1 MKTLINFFILVL
13 LFSITNSYVFAQ
25 AGGPGSGSS
34 SEAKLGSLSG
44 KLIDDKNQPISYA
57 TVTLLRIDSG
67 VVNGDLT
74 KDDGTFRIGPVS
86 MGTFRLRIESIG
98 VTTKYLTVAITA
110 DTPDKNMGNIKIA
123 ASETTLKTV
132 NIVGEKTAMELKVDK
147 KVFNVEKNITSAG
160 GNATDV
166 LQNVPSVSVDVDGN
180 VSLRGKSGV
189 TILIDGKPATLLG
202 SDVTSALQSL
212 PASSIENVEVISN
225 PSAKYDAS
233 GTTGIINIVTKK
245 DGRLGI
251 NGNLTLGAGT
261 RDKYNGNFGLNVRK
275 GKWTAFMNSSLRIN
289 NTFNDVIT
297 DRKDMVADANGNTKS
312 YHTFEHVPRHF
323 NGSFNSIGATYDP
336 NKYNSFTITEN
347 INKMGFG
354 YNDYSVYS
362 VYNNPNQ
369 AGSAALQQTRY
380 SIANGG
386 PFSVSSAIDYKHK
399 FKKKDEEL
407 SIDGTYA
414 VTTVSRENSYHTYND
429 NYAGI
434 DPNYHIYQSAPGSG
448 GNSTFNAWADYT
460 NPMLTKNG
468 KFGAG
473 VKTQLYWFNS
483 HNTPII
489 DSVVTGK
496 EVVDSALL
504 IRYDYTQQIH
514 AAYVNWSDQLDK
526 FSYQLGLRAE
536 DAEYSGTNEGRE
548 VTKLKNS
555 FFNFFPSA
563 FVSYQM
569 ANQQSIY
576 LNYSRRTNRPN
587 FFQLLP
593 YKDLSNPST
602 VSTGNPALDPEFIDN
617 IEFSYNRL
625 DKKGN
630 NLIFSAYFQYTQN
643 LIERFVYSD
652 PANYGDRLVSMPK
665 NLASGTTYGVEAI
678 GNLKLTKIWDA
689 TLSAN
694 VFKNELTLGNAYA
707 GSGQTLSDRSGYG
720 SFAKLN
726 TTVKLPKS
734 FSIQINGNY
743 ESPKI
748 VAQGKVRET
757 YWFDLAVRKNLLKG
771 KATIVVNCSDIFKTH
786 RFINDY
792 DFGYFTQTIN
802 RVKETRIG
810 NITFTYRF
818 GKTEFGKDI
827 ASGNAG
833 GKRKPEEMKPKDTKK
848 QTQPNGEDRGKNLK
862 ESDDNDQGGSGQG
875 GNQGGG
881 GGQKGK

>member
-1 MKTLINFFILVL
+1 MVL
-13 LFSITNSYVFAQ
+13 LSCIANSYIFAQ
-25 AGGPGSGSS
+25 AGGPGSGGT
-34 SEAKLGSLSG
+34 SEAKLGSISG
-44 KLIDDKNQPISYA
+44 KLTDDKNQPISYA
-57 TVTLLRIDSG
+57 TVTLLRLDSA

-74 KDDGTFRIGPVS
+74 KDDGTFRITPVS
-86 MGTFRLRIESIG
+86 TGTFRLRIESIG
-98 VTTKYLTVAITA
+98 VTTKYITVAVTA
-110 DTPDKNMGNIKIA
+110 DTPNKNMGNIKIA

-132 NIVGEKTAMELKVDK
+132 SIVGEKAAMELKVDK
-147 KVFNVEKNITSAG
+147 KVFNVEQNITSAG

-261 RDKYNGNFGLNVRK
+261 RDKYNGNFGLNIRK

-297 DRKDMVADANGNTKS
+297 DRKDLVADANGYTKS

-362 VYNNPNQ
+362 VYDNANQ
-369 AGSAALQQTRY
+369 SGSPIQQQTRY
-380 SIANGG
+380 SLANGG

-407 SIDGTYA
+407 TIDGTYA
-414 VTTVSRENSYHTYND
+414 VTTVARENNYHTYN
-429 NYAGI
+429 NSYAGT
-434 DPNYHIYQSAPGSG
+434 DPYYHIYQSAPGSG
-448 GNSTFNAWADYT
+448 GNSTFNAWADYV
-460 NPMLTKNG
+460 NHMFTKNG

-473 VKTQLYWFNS
+473 VKSQFYWFNS

-489 DSVVTGK
+489 DSVVIGK

-504 IRYDYTQQIH
+504 VRYDYNQQIH
-514 AAYVNWSDQLDK
+514 AAYVNWSDQFDK
-526 FSYQLGLRAE
+526 FSYQVGLRAE
-536 DAEYSGTNEGRE
+536 DAEYSGTNEGKT
-548 VTKLKNS
+548 VTPLKNS

-563 FVSYQM
+563 FVAYQL
-569 ANQQSIY
+569 ANQQSVY

-593 YKDLSNPST
+593 YVDLSNPST
-602 VSTGNPALDPEFIDN
+602 VSTGNPALEPEFINN
-617 IEFSYNRL
+617 IEFSYNKL

-630 NLIFSAYFQYTQN
+630 NIILSAYFQYTQN
-643 LIERFVYSD
+643 LIDRFIYTD
-652 PANYGDRLVSMPK
+652 PAKYGDRLISMPK
-665 NLASGTTYGVEAI
+665 NLGVGTTYGLEAI
-678 GNLKLTKIWDA
+678 ANLKLTKIWDA
-689 TLSAN
+689 TLS
-694 VFKNELTLGNAYA
+694 GNIFQNDIKLATVTR
-707 GSGQTLSDRSGYG
+707 GGFG

-748 VAQGKVRET
+748 VAQGTIRET
-757 YWFDLAVRKNLLKG
+757 YWFDVAVRKNLLKG
-771 KATIVVNCSDIFKTH
+771 KATVVVNCSDIFKTH

-833 GKRKPEEMKPKDTKK
+833 GKRKPDEMKPKDTKK
-848 QTQPNGEDRGKNLK
+848 TNQPNTEDRGKNLK
-862 ESDDNDQGGSGQG
+862 DSDDSDQGGGGQG

-881 GGQKGK
+881 GQKGK